1 MVKILN
7 WSKRRL
13 VEPRRDE
20 LTVRQE
26 RAVLVG
32 VGLPERPLEQYPGP
46 LAELRGLAKTA
57 GAVVMADVVQNR
69 QKPDLS
75 TYIGR
80 GKLQELEQVVKATD
94 ANVVIFDNELLPSQV
109 KNIEQVTN
117 AKVID
122 RTELIL
128 DIFATRAQTKQAR
141 LQVELAQ
148 LEYFR
153 PRLKRLWT
161 HLERH
166 GGGIGTRGPGEQQI
180 ETDRRLIDKKIRD
193 LKARLSVIQ
202 ERKSREVEARR
213 SELRVCLVGYTN
225 AGKST
230 LMNRLTGADV
240 LVADKLFA
248 TLDTRTRQ
256 WHMPEVGKVLLSDTV
271 GFIRNLPHDL
281 VESFKATLEE
291 ATHADLL
298 LHVVDASNPQAK
310 QQIEAVNQVLEE
322 IGARSIPTVL
332 VLNQIDRVTDLGQLH
347 ALEKLHPRSVS
358 VSAADGIGIDRL
370 QALVAETLSEK
381 YVVAEVKTHAG
392 NGKLLA
398 QLATHS
404 QILERRFDGEDVRLT
419 VRAPRAV
426 LNRIDPEQATVLIG
440 MPSPSGEGEDGTV
453 HAISAL
459 DQRA

>member
-1 MVKILN
+1 M
-7 WSKRRL
+7 
-13 VEPRRDE
+13 
-20 LTVRQE
+20 
-26 RAVLVG
+26 LVG
-32 VGLPERPLEQYPGP
+32 VGLPERPLDNYPAP

-57 GAVVMADVVQNR
+57 GADVLADVVQNR
-69 QKPDLS
+69 QKPDPA
-75 TYIGR
+75 TYIGK
-80 GKLQELEQVVKATD
+80 GKLQELEEVVAANN
-94 ANVVIFDNELLPSQV
+94 ANVVIFDHELLPSQV
-109 KNIEQVTN
+109 KNIEQVTQ

-141 LQVELAQ
+141 MQVELAQ

-180 ETDRRLIDKKIRD
+180 ETDRRLLDKKIRD

-202 ERKSREVEARR
+202 QRKSREVKARQT
-213 SELRVCLVGYTN
+213 ELRVCLVGYTN

-230 LMNRLTGADV
+230 LMRRLTGADV

-256 WHMPEVGKVLLSDTV
+256 WIIPELGKVLLSDTV

-281 VESFKATLEE
+281 IESFKATLEE

-298 LHVVDASNPQAK
+298 LHVVDASNPQAR
-310 QQIEAVNQVLEE
+310 QQIEAVNSVLTE
-322 IGARSIPTVL
+322 IGAREIPSVL
-332 VLNQIDRVTDLGQLH
+332 VLNQTDRLDDLGRLH
-347 ALEKLHPRSVS
+347 ALEQLHPRAVAI
-358 VSAADGIGIDRL
+358 SAAVGDGINKL
-370 QALVAETLSEK
+370 QEMIAETLSER
-381 YVVAEVKTHAG
+381 YVVAQVRTTAG

-398 QLATHS
+398 YLNRLA
-404 QILERRFDGEDVRLT
+404 QVLEQTYDGDDMLLT
-419 VRAPRAV
+419 VRAPRHV
-426 LNRIDPEQATVLIG
+426 LDRIDTNEATVLIG
-440 MPSPSGEGEDGTV
+440 KPSPDAFEQEALGGEKVGR
-453 HAISAL
+453 
-459 DQRA
+459 RA